1 MKNLKLLLLTLV
13 SVLTFNLFSQT
24 QVYTTNT
31 SQPNLC
37 DGTAALDTTNMN
49 ITSIVWQGMG
59 AVIGQGNYY
68 VLNLCP
74 GTYSVTFLS
83 NGTPVTLTF
92 TIQAGTFNPCASFS
106 AGFLYNNSMDSTSCD
121 GIAMVMPNA
130 GTAPYTYSWSNGATT
145 QTIQNLCPGPYCC
158 YVTDANGCNY
168 TACDT
173 IGVMSSSYG
182 DTLIFDNPGTCN
194 TGSVISTASVSI
206 EDCLIDYNAVDT
218 AYLYFIYPQS
228 GALDSINAEWYIQ
241 DTMGITWMYNVTY
254 YDPNGFTLFGCYNFQ
269 LVVYCLQKS
278 TNYKTI
284 IINSPQFIGWDSV
297 DELSGSSRQLVR
309 VSDLMG
315 RETTVEPNKFLVYSY
330 SDGTREIKY
339 INE

>member
-1 MKNLKLLLLTLV
+1 MKNLKLLLLTLI

-59 AVIGQGNYY
+59 AIISQGNYY

-106 AGFLYNNSMDSTSCD
+106 AGFLYDNSTDSTSCD
-121 GIAMVMPNA
+121 GIALVIPNA

-145 QTIQNLCPGPYCC
+145 QTISNLCPGSYCC

-173 IGVMSSSYG
+173 VGVQTVSPNYG
-182 DTLIFDNPGTCN
+182 DTLVINNPGNCN
-194 TGSVISTASVSI
+194 NPTTTLTSVI
-206 EDCLIDYNAVDT
+206 EDCALDYNAVDSSYIT
-218 AYLYFIYPQS
+218 NITYPS
-228 GALDSINAEWYIQ
+228 NLLDSTVCVWVVT
-241 DTMGITWMYNVTY
+241 DTNGVNSTY
-254 YDPNGFTLFGCYNFQ
+254 TTVYTGVMLTGCYNLQ
-269 LVVYCLQKS
+269 LIVYCLQKS
-278 TNYKTI
+278 MDYKTI
-284 IINSPQFIGWDSV
+284 IVNQNEYISFAGIN
-297 DELSGSSRQLVR
+297 ELLGNSKQLVS
-309 VSDLMG
+309 VVDLIG
-315 RETTVEPNKFLVYSY
+315 REVKPEPNKFLIYTY
-330 SDGTREIKY
+330 SDGSKEIKY